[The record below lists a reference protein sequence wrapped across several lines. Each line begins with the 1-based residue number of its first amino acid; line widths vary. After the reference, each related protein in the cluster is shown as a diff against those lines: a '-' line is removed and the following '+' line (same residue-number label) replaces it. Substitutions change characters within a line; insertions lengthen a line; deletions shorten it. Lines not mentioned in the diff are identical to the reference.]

1 MILMKKLTKLEKK
14 EVDKNRVFFKGI
26 QNEDDSKDF
35 DNFLSAFGDVH
46 SILFNYGGPEKEQ
59 KFLGY
64 GKIYFRK
71 VEAVNK
77 LFENALNGT
86 IQFKGKP
93 VFIEKGIKCH

>member
-1 MILMKKLTKLEKK
+1 
-14 EVDKNRVFFKGI
+14 
-26 QNEDDSKDF
+26 
-35 DNFLSAFGDVH
+35 LSAFGDVH

-86 IQFKGKP
+86 I
-93 VFIEKGIKCH
+93 